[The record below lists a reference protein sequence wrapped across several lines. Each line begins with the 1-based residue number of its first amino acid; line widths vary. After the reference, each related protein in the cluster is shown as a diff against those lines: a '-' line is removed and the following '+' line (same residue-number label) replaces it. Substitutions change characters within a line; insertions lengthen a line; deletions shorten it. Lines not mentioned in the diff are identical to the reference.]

1 MKEEKTDQLMCLLCK
16 GLVSLN
22 LVEDEEDRFMVHM
35 KSQHDAYFN
44 LEFLKAACK
53 MDKDEMSAVIDV
65 MRVKTQQSA
74 MAKASENKGGTKK
87 DIKNPGN
94 SSKAKRVKKKIF
106 TCSIEGCDKEFN
118 DRFLDL
124 ANHKVRD
131 HHLSKKEAQ
140 IISMKHVRYEQV
152 EMVET
157 NFTKKMRKEPE
168 ATPGKTPDKT
178 NLCLRVKTEPS
189 ETFQNVNDHADN
201 IVEKISDIMKTNKS
215 KITPEIPFLKRE
227 IKTEGSYCSPS
238 KNINEKELSQVKKRI
253 RMPCKGTPPGQES
266 PEEQSEK
273 GKFDVRLMLLK
284 EKSLIKP
291 EPTDS
296 IQDKTEEF
304 FFCDYCDFNS
314 TEELQYQLHIKE
326 QKCISKECD
335 NSMNCLDDIH
345 GFPENAQR
353 SKASDKET
361 YVAKLMD
368 KLKDMDDSDEDD

>member
-22 LVEDEEDRFMVHM
+22 IVEDEEDRFMVHM

-106 TCSIEGCDKEFN
+106 TCSIEGCDMEFH

-157 NFTKKMRKEPE
+157 NFKKKIRKEPE

-227 IKTEGSYCSPS
+227 FKTEGSYCSPS